1 MTGSTAAWDPLTGL
15 HGRRAFVEALEQ
27 VVERDQTVTVGLV
40 DTDHFRALNDK
51 HGHEVGDR
59 VLAEVGA
66 RLQALAAAAGGFA
79 GRFGGDEFA
88 VALPG
93 VPLEA
98 GFLQLEHLRAE
109 IAAATALLSG
119 VTDHRLTV
127 SVGVANYPRDARTA
141 PALLKRADQALW
153 QAKAAGRDQ
162 VALPAA
168 EEMVLKSCYYS
179 PAQVG
184 RLRKLAEAKGQKE
197 AVLMREAL
205 DDLLLKYDVK

>member
-1 MTGSTAAWDPLTGL
+1 VTGSTAAWDPLTGL
-15 HGRRAFVEALEQ
+15 YDRRAFVEALEQ
-27 VVERDQTVTVGLV
+27 AVERDQTVTVGLV
-40 DTDHFRALNDK
+40 DTDHFGALNHT

-59 VLAEVGA
+59 VLAELGA

-79 GRFGGDEFA
+79 GRLGGDEFS

-98 GFLQLEHLRAE
+98 GFLQLERLRTAV
-109 IAAATALLSG
+109 AADA